1 MDDPAWAASLP
12 GSTPVDDLP
21 LRPHTINA
29 LRAGRVLTLR
39 KLRRMSDDEL
49 LQLRRFGHG
58 ALADVRSLVPAPDGK
73 DTR

>member
-1 MDDPAWAASLP
+1 MGDPARVASLP
-12 GSTPVDDLP
+12 GSMPVDDLP

-29 LRAGRVLTLR
+29 LRAGGVLTLR

-49 LQLRRFGHG
+49 LRLRRFGHG
-58 ALADVRSLVPAPDGK
+58 ALADVRSLVPAPGGK